1 MNGDVLMNSL
11 IVTKHK
17 SLRRINIDEFSIFVF
32 QMCFNIT
39 NPFSMR
45 ETKDAQ
51 MLSCTY
57 LKQRN
62 KQKSILTHVLNKN
75 KNQLKKKKQQYLCH
89 KWKVR

>member
-1 MNGDVLMNSL
+1 
-11 IVTKHK
+11 
-17 SLRRINIDEFSIFVF
+17 
-32 QMCFNIT
+32 
-39 NPFSMR
+39 MR

-51 MLSCTY
+51 TLSCTY

-75 KNQLKKKKQQYLCH
+75 KNQLKKKNKQYLCH

>member
-1 MNGDVLMNSL
+1 
-11 IVTKHK
+11 
-17 SLRRINIDEFSIFVF
+17 
-32 QMCFNIT
+32 
-39 NPFSMR
+39 MR

-75 KNQLKKKKQQYLCH
+75 KNQLKKKNKQYLCH

>member
-1 MNGDVLMNSL
+1 
-11 IVTKHK
+11 
-17 SLRRINIDEFSIFVF
+17 
-32 QMCFNIT
+32 
-39 NPFSMR
+39 MR

-75 KNQLKKKKQQYLCH
+75 KNQLKKKKNSIYVING
-89 KWKVR
+89 KWGKLLWMELAL